1 MPSNYSG
8 HENRLEPD
16 YVNQDE
22 IDRVGANTTH
32 HSAHRSD
39 SRTQSRN
46 AGNLHVVTT
55 PSGGS
60 SRSAPSSPTHGS
72 DEKSTGR
79 DPSMSPRAQV
89 QTVHSQVGENYLP
102 FLGVTSPPRK

>member
-1 MPSNYSG
+1 MLQTLAHHITLFCSHLHDSLLDVPG

-32 HSAHRSD
+32 HTAPSS
-39 SRTQSRN
+39 SRTHSRN
-46 AGNLHVVTT
+46 AGNLHIVTST
-55 PSGGS
+55 PS
-60 SRSAPSSPTHGS
+60 SRSTPSSPTHSG
-72 DEKSTGR
+72 KLGGR

-89 QTVHSQVGENYLP
+89 QTVHSQVG
-102 FLGVTSPPRK
+102 G